1 MMRNTI
7 TRTMA
12 TSQITGYRVKIENGV
27 PAVETLP
34 TLTIG
39 GKAKEKD
46 ALKALEKAYGKGV
59 TIGSIEISE
68 DVYEI
73 SVEDFLKH
81 ATKKVSEGSEEV
93 AEELESFE
101 EVSEG
106 SEKVA
111 EETL

>member
-1 MMRNTI
+1 MRNTI

-12 TSQITGYRVKIENGV
+12 TSQITGYRIKVVNGA
-27 PAVETLP
+27 PSVETLP
-34 TLTIG
+34 TLTVG

-46 ALKALEKAYGKGV
+46 ALKALEKEYGKGV
-59 TIGSIEISE
+59 TVGSIDISE

-73 SVEDFLKH
+73 SVEDFLKY
-81 ATKKVSEGSEEV
+81 ATKKGSEGSETV
-93 AEELESFE
+93 ANE
-101 EVSEG
+101 SEG

>member
-1 MMRNTI
+1 MMRNSI

-12 TSQITGYRVKIENGV
+12 TSQITGYRVKVVDGV
-27 PAVETLP
+27 PTVETLP

-46 ALKALEKAYGKGV
+46 ALKALEKEYGKGV
-59 TIGSIEISE
+59 TIGKIEISE

-73 SVEDFLKH
+73 SVEDFLKY
-81 ATKKVSEGSEEV
+81 ATKKGSEGSENV
-93 AEELESFE
+93 AEVSESSE